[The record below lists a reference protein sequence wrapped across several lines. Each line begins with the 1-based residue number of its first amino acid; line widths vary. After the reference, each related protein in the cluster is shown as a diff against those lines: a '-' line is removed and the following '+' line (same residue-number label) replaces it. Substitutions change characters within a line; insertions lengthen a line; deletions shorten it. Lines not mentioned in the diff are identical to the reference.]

1 MHGIARLR
9 LVGSSSIDGVEECSF
24 DDAPKPLPFPTCFRE
39 LPVGG
44 RRRST
49 DDALAA
55 LDRMTLSFE
64 RLRRELDDHAN
75 PGHGGRPEG
84 PRAA

>member
-1 MHGIARLR
+1 MHGFARLR
-9 LVGSSSIDGVEECSF
+9 LVGSSPIGDVEECSF
-24 DDAPKPLPFPTCFRE
+24 DDAPKPLPFPNCFRE

-44 RRRST
+44 RRRVT

-55 LDRMTLSFE
+55 LDCVTLSFE
-64 RLRRELDDHAN
+64 RLRRELDDNTHS
-75 PGHGGRPEG
+75 GHDG

>member
-1 MHGIARLR
+1 MHGFARLR
-9 LVGSSSIDGVEECSF
+9 LVGSSPIVGVEECSF

-44 RRRST
+44 RRRVT

-55 LDRMTLSFE
+55 LDRVTLSFE
-64 RLRRELDDHAN
+64 RLSRELRDDTQ
-75 PGHGGRPEG
+75 PGHDG